1 MAHILWRLGKWGL
14 ETVLQRLFAD
24 CGETSGSGARLFLSA
39 RAVWAGP
46 VCHLDLDT
54 DCHVVEPVRPFD
66 KRRARQAQGMLLA
79 MTNIYFRP
87 LTGLQNNRVIVAT
100 AVDQSVVRAF
110 GAASKGS
117 DIHED

>member
-1 MAHILWRLGKWGL
+1 M
-14 ETVLQRLFAD
+14 
-24 CGETSGSGARLFLSA
+24 
-39 RAVWAGP
+39 
-46 VCHLDLDT
+46 
-54 DCHVVEPVRPFD
+54 
-66 KRRARQAQGMLLA
+66 QAQGMLPA

-100 AVDQSVVRAF
+100 AVGQSVVRAF